1 MEEGLLPIRQAKTD
15 EQVAEER
22 RLLYVGITRART
34 HLALSWSQKP
44 SRFVDEIRP
53 RTITHDPVR
62 RSARPPAP
70 RPHPAHCSKRFSCGA
85 ANAPRRT
92 PCPRTSIAH
101 DSMLE
106 AIADDRPTSMS
117 QLRRVKGMGPVKLD
131 QYGAEILAICAA
143 SPPRSGLRV
152 R

>member
-1 MEEGLLPIRQAKTD
+1 MAGGS
-15 EQVAEER
+15 
-22 RLLYVGITRART
+22 YV
-34 HLALSWSQKP
+34 
-44 SRFVDEIRP
+44 
-53 RTITHDPVR
+53 
-62 RSARPPAP
+62 
-70 RPHPAHCSKRFSCGA
+70 
-85 ANAPRRT
+85 
-92 PCPRTSIAH
+92 IAH

-131 QYGAEILAICAA
+131 QYGPEIQAICAA